1 MRKLGHWHIY
11 NWYRVLIGPGE
22 GRRCVRMITAFRI
35 VLKKCF
41 VFQCSG
47 SRPIF
52 AWEKRKSGLE
62 DAKMN
67 ISVGALA
74 LNAHNEH
81 FWQFFVF
88 RRSIIEAASVLGGIS
103 KFGYVHFINDI
114 AFHHTNCN
122 CHWIYVRLGPIS
134 SINRVKTEFS
144 PLFPQLKYNAREMS
158 CLQLIC
164 LLTTATFFERKQN
177 LIWLSLLTVKT
188 SNRHIERCA
197 TFRAIGVQEVSF
209 VSMIFSDFCYFSKTF
224 CLAW

>member
-1 MRKLGHWHIY
+1 MVPIPS
-11 NWYRVLIGPGE
+11 LICSYGFTQQNKMGLNHFWKKFRPSQ
-22 GRRCVRMITAFRI
+22 GRQTQLSPKSSTFKYLTFLYAVFVRRI

-41 VFQCSG
+41 VLQCSG

-62 DAKMN
+62 DAKIN

-144 PLFPQLKYNAREMS
+144 PLFPQLK
-158 CLQLIC
+158 
-164 LLTTATFFERKQN
+164 
-177 LIWLSLLTVKT
+177 
-188 SNRHIERCA
+188 
-197 TFRAIGVQEVSF
+197 
-209 VSMIFSDFCYFSKTF
+209 
-224 CLAW
+224 

>member
-1 MRKLGHWHIY
+1 MLKYLKLMRKLGHWHIY

-88 RRSIIEAASVLGGIS
+88 RRSMIEAANVLGGIS

-122 CHWIYVRLGPIS
+122 WSRRDIICMVKVIRRKYIVFLGSHTCICREKSQNFRIVRPIH
-134 SINRVKTEFS
+134 
-144 PLFPQLKYNAREMS
+144 
-158 CLQLIC
+158 LQW
-164 LLTTATFFERKQN
+164 Q
-177 LIWLSLLTVKT
+177 WDS
-188 SNRHIERCA
+188 
-197 TFRAIGVQEVSF
+197 
-209 VSMIFSDFCYFSKTF
+209 
-224 CLAW
+224 

>member
-1 MRKLGHWHIY
+1 MLKYLKLMRKLGHWHIY

-144 PLFPQLKYNAREMS
+144 PLFPPTQIECARDE
-158 CLQLIC
+158 LFAVDL
-164 LLTTATFFERKQN
+164 
-177 LIWLSLLTVKT
+177 
-188 SNRHIERCA
+188 
-197 TFRAIGVQEVSF
+197 F
-209 VSMIFSDFCYFSKTF
+209 VDYSYIFWKETEFN
-224 CLAW
+224 